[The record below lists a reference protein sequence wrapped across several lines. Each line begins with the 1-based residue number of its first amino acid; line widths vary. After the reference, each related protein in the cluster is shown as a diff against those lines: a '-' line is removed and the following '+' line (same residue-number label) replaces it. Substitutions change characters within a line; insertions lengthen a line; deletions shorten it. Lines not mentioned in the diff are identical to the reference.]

1 MELLFDLQAKYGV
14 TVMALGGQPS
24 VLTTEYF
31 VDAMKEA
38 HINLQRSFYLFS
50 IVDYDPSG
58 WIIQQAFLNNL
69 AFYGV
74 KNVRLAELV
83 NPDQLTGEEIIFS
96 RYAIP
101 AGNDMTLKNET
112 WLRQVHARK
121 SKNQNL
127 LEEHDNA
134 DGLTLFGLESE
145 SISTQRLTAEVDTVV
160 APLIGQTEDLLQIYE
175 LKRLDQALKALILFK
190 ITHPDDQGEWNALQR
205 KRHSV
210 R

>member
-1 MELLFDLQAKYGV
+1 M
-14 TVMALGGQPS
+14 
-24 VLTTEYF
+24 
-31 VDAMKEA
+31 
-38 HINLQRSFYLFS
+38 
-50 IVDYDPSG
+50 
-58 WIIQQAFLNNL
+58 
-69 AFYGV
+69 

-121 SKNQNL
+121 FKNQNL

-205 KRHSV
+205 NRHSI